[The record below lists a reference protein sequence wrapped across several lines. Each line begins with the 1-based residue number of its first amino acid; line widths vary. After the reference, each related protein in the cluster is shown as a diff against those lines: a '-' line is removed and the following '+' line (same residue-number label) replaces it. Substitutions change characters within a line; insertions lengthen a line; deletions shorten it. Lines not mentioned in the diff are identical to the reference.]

1 VELLHYRPFRSAQ
14 TGAALNVPTEA
25 ASPENSGRQP
35 LSPALR
41 RRLQACFTHGSASA
55 AKGDFDYATDMF
67 TQCVTGDPANR
78 LYIAQFLDNLVKKY
92 KDNKKGAGFTSAPK
106 AAALKGSLKKAA
118 YSKDWTA
125 VLKTGLEVLKIHP
138 WDISTLTAMANACDT
153 LNFDEAQ
160 LAYLKQ
166 ALDVDAKD
174 ADVNRLCGR
183 ALARMGQFDQAIAC
197 WHRVNQAKPGDEEA
211 NRAMGDLAVEK
222 TISHGGY
229 EGAETS
235 TDVMAD
241 KAAQADRR
249 SEATL
254 KLSPV
259 EQLEKAIA
267 KKPDDVSLYNELADL
282 HSLDERFAEAEAV
295 LNRALQASGGDL
307 TVRERLEDT
316 QLRRARQQLKI
327 AEKRASQEKTPES
340 VDLAK
345 RMKDE
350 LNSTEIDIYRTRG
363 DRYPTNVGLKFELGV
378 RLKRAGQ
385 YGEAIKCFQAA
396 AGDAKRKAIVHMEL
410 GECFQYIKQYK
421 LAMDNYERSL
431 EAVSAR
437 EVDQRKLALYRAG
450 KLAVGLAEKYVA
462 AKDSQAKAELERAEK
477 HLNELAGLEYGY
489 KDVPQL
495 LDKVS
500 KMGDK
505 G

>member
-1 VELLHYRPFRSAQ
+1 M
-14 TGAALNVPTEA
+14 
-25 ASPENSGRQP
+25 
-35 LSPALR
+35 R

-55 AKGDFDYATDMF
+55 TKGDFDYATDMF
-67 TQCVTGDPANR
+67 TQCVAGDPANR
-78 LYIAQFLDNLVKKY
+78 LYIGQFLDNLIKKY

-118 YSKDWTA
+118 YSKDWVA

-138 WDISTLTAMANACDT
+138 WDVSTLTAMANACDT

-166 ALDVDAKD
+166 ALDVDSKD
-174 ADVNRLCGR
+174 AEVNRLCGR

-249 SEATL
+249 SEAHS
-254 KLSPV
+254 KLTPV

-282 HSLDERFAEAEAV
+282 HTQEERFADAEAT
-295 LNRALQASGGDL
+295 LQRALAVSGGE
-307 TVRERLEDT
+307 TSVRERLEDA
-316 QLRRARQQLKI
+316 QLRRSRHQVKI
-327 AEKRASQEKTPES
+327 AEKRAAEEKTPEA

-345 RMKDE
+345 RMKVE
-350 LNSTEIDIYRTRG
+350 LNSTETEIYRSRS

-378 RLKRAGQ
+378 RLKKAGQ

-396 AGDAKRKAIVHMEL
+396 AGDAKRKATVHMEL

-431 EAVSAR
+431 EAVSPR

-450 KLAVGLAEKYVA
+450 KLALGLAEKYLA
-462 AKDSQAKAELERAEK
+462 AKDGQGKSELARAEK
-477 HLNELAGLEYGY
+477 YLNELAGLEYGF

-495 LDKVS
+495 LDKIS